1 MFASRTTGVFPSPR
15 LTGLLG
21 ASKVPSAKSKGP
33 LHSRHA
39 RTSKEN
45 APRAPHL
52 LQTTSIMHGNISLPA
67 PPRNNPQRYPSFQQ
81 KARRDSLPRS

>member
-21 ASKVPSAKSKGP
+21 GSKVPSAKSKGP
-33 LHSRHA
+33 PHSRHA

-45 APRAPHL
+45 TSRAPHL
-52 LQTTSIMHGNISLPA
+52 LQTTSIMHRNISPLAHRRNKPPA
-67 PPRNNPQRYPSFQQ
+67 IPNSANPPLNYLG
-81 KARRDSLPRS
+81 K